1 VSDRDFG
8 DISRSIARLGRPHE
22 ERPLNEAD
30 VAGDPFTQ
38 FGAWMNAALDA
49 GLAFPNAMTLATA
62 GPDGQPSARTVL
74 LKGFDE
80 RGFVFFSNYESSKG
94 KQLES
99 NPRAALVFYWF
110 ELERQ
115 VRITGPVE
123 RVTEG
128 ESDEYFASRP
138 PGSRISAWASRQS
151 EVIEDRSAL
160 ERAAADVRS
169 RYGEGDIPR
178 PPHWGGYR
186 LDPDDVEFWQGR
198 ADRLHDRLRYRRDAK
213 RNWLLERLSP

>member
-1 VSDRDFG
+1 MSDRDFG
-8 DISRSIARLGRPHE
+8 DISRAIARFGRPHE

-38 FGAWMNAALDA
+38 FGAWMDAALDA
-49 GLAFPNAMTLATA
+49 GLAFPNAMTLATS
-62 GPDGQPSARTVL
+62 GSDGHPSARTVL

-160 ERAAADVRS
+160 ERAADDVRS
-169 RYGEGDIPR
+169 RYAGGDIPR

-186 LDPDDVEFWQGR
+186 LDPDEVEFWQGR
-198 ADRLHDRLRYRRDAK
+198 ADRLHDRLRYRRDTK
-213 RNWLLERLSP
+213 RDWLLERLSP

>member
-1 VSDRDFG
+1 
-8 DISRSIARLGRPHE
+8 
-22 ERPLNEAD
+22 
-30 VAGDPFTQ
+30 
-38 FGAWMNAALDA
+38 MNAALDA

-62 GPDGQPSARTVL
+62 TSDGHPSARTVL

-80 RGFVFFSNYESSKG
+80 RGFVFFSNYKSSKG

-99 NPRAALVFYWF
+99 NPHAALVFYWF

-115 VRITGPVE
+115 VRITGRVE
-123 RVTEG
+123 RVPEG

-151 EVIEDRSAL
+151 EVIEDRSTL

-169 RYGEGDIPR
+169 RYAEGDIPR

-186 LDPDDVEFWQGR
+186 LEPDEVEFWQGR
-198 ADRLHDRLRYRRDAK
+198 ADRLHDRLRYRRAPEGV
-213 RNWLLERLSP
+213 WLLERLSP

>member
-1 VSDRDFG
+1 MSDSDFR
-8 DISRSIARLGRPHE
+8 DISHSIARLGRPHE

-30 VAGDPFTQ
+30 VAEDPFAQ
-38 FGAWMNAALDA
+38 FGTWMNAALDA

-62 GPDGQPSARTVL
+62 TSDGHPSARTVL

-80 RGFVFFSNYESSKG
+80 RGFVFFSNYKSSKG

-99 NPRAALVFYWF
+99 NPHAALVFYWF

-115 VRITGPVE
+115 VRITGRVE
-123 RVTEG
+123 RVPEG

-151 EVIEDRSAL
+151 EVIEDRSTL
-160 ERAAADVRS
+160 ERAAADVRG
-169 RYGEGDIPR
+169 RYAEGDIPR

-186 LDPDDVEFWQGR
+186 LEPDEVEFWQGR
-198 ADRLHDRLRYRRDAK
+198 ADRLHDRLRYRRAPEGV
-213 RNWLLERLSP
+213 WLLERLSP

>member
-1 VSDRDFG
+1 MSASDFD

-22 ERPLNEAD
+22 ERPLKEDD
-30 VAGDPFTQ
+30 VAGDPFAQ
-38 FGAWMNAALDA
+38 FGGWMNAALDA

-62 GPDGQPSARTVL
+62 TREGRPSARTVL

-94 KQLES
+94 KELES

-115 VRITGPVE
+115 VRITGRVE
-123 RVTEG
+123 RVSEG

-138 PGSRISAWASRQS
+138 LGSRVSAWASHQS
-151 EVIEDRSAL
+151 EVIDDRSAL
-160 ERAAADVRS
+160 ERAAAEVRS
-169 RYGEGDIPR
+169 RYAEGDIPR

-186 LDPDDVEFWQGR
+186 LDPDEVEFWQGR
-198 ADRLHDRLRYRRDAK
+198 ADRLHDRLRYRRHRRGD
-213 RNWLLERLSP
+213 WLLERLSP

>member
-1 VSDRDFG
+1 MSDRDFG

-22 ERPLNEAD
+22 ERPLNESD
-30 VAGDPFTQ
+30 VAADPFTH
-38 FGAWMNAALDA
+38 FGAWMDAALDA

-62 GPDGQPSARTVL
+62 SPDGRPSARTVL

-94 KQLES
+94 KELGS

-115 VRITGPVE
+115 VRITGRVDRVSE
-123 RVTEG
+123 R

-160 ERAAADVRS
+160 ERAAAEVRS
-169 RYGEGDIPR
+169 RYAAGDIPR

-186 LDPDDVEFWQGR
+186 LTPDEVEFWQGR
-198 ADRLHDRLRYRRDAK
+198 ADRLHDRLRYSRDAK
-213 RNWLLERLSP
+213 GGWLLERLSP

>member
-1 VSDRDFG
+1 M
-8 DISRSIARLGRPHE
+8 
-22 ERPLNEAD
+22 NESD

-38 FGAWMNAALDA
+38 FGVWMDAALDA

-62 GPDGQPSARTVL
+62 TRDGRPAARTVL

-80 RGFVFFSNYESSKG
+80 RGFVFFSNYESPKG
-94 KQLES
+94 KQLKS
-99 NPRAALVFYWF
+99 NPQAALVFYWF

-115 VRITGPVE
+115 VRITG
-123 RVTEG
+123 RVGRVSEE
-128 ESDEYFASRP
+128 ESDEYFTSRP

-151 EVIEDRSAL
+151 EVIDDRSTL

-169 RYGEGDIPR
+169 RYAEGDIPR

-198 ADRLHDRLRYRRDAK
+198 ADRLHDRLRYRRDAQGD
-213 RNWLLERLSP
+213 WLLERLSP